1 MFLIFVTLNKSKPKF
16 NMIILEKKKKK
27 TLILPRREKLFIKMD
42 FDSALSVLEPWSP
55 VIDLV
60 SFGAPQFGK

>member
-27 TLILPRREKLFIKMD
+27 NLD
-42 FDSALSVLEPWSP
+42 FTQERKIVH
-55 VIDLV
+55 
-60 SFGAPQFGK
+60 